1 MFSYLLNQL
10 LYPKAVVLLS
20 TSLLVLIWAGY
31 FCTALAKRHGSLGLK
46 HYLFYICY
54 TLGVFIWAL
63 SNSYFHTDLI
73 MKFGDAMAIKMAV
86 VANLATLL
94 AFVSAYCFIV
104 KLHKHYTDKNVAR
117 WQSVLVTAIAL
128 FGVFSNLIP
137 GGTVQGI
144 EISGPSKF
152 QLEFGPYTKYFFLGF
167 TTLVFL
173 TFFNLL
179 SLRNNHNRIRQT
191 RINYMILG
199 ITIFMCS
206 TATIQVG
213 MTFFFDNFSLTW
225 LPPTL
230 SLSEMLLMGYAL
242 LTSRFVS
249 PRYICFVFVSAA
261 ITTLIY
267 AVFISLVVPISK
279 VDLFNVLLLV
289 LLIGMTWHK
298 LFKVIQKGVS
308 LFCYGESINPVER
321 IALLEEEFQ
330 ISPTQAME
338 KLASYI
344 SVPKGKLRLLDDYR
358 EVNQYR
364 SYFESYRTPLV
375 IDEIEEELLQSSD
388 MALSAVHNTMSK
400 TQSALVLPLYERK
413 NKLSHI
419 LVSSSKPTGRHFSYE
434 ELAAIERVLRKIQ
447 VHVNYKKEVRQSQ
460 ALASSIAHEMR
471 NPFSQLLLEFEMLE
485 QAIDARQPSEQLV
498 SYVKKGAHAIAQSH
512 QLIDIIMRE
521 LEDASLDQEP
531 VIPSLISSV
540 ICAAVDQYGFDNE
553 TTRQRIHLEL
563 DQDFVAEINATLL
576 SFVLFNLLRNAT
588 YYFDSYP
595 KSQITIRIENGQYE
609 NSVLFRDTGPGIP
622 ESLQARIFDDFFS
635 YNKNG
640 SSGLGLGYCQ
650 RVMNAFGGSIHCQSR
665 IEQYSEFKLT
675 FPATNISLSQIKA
688 PKPHQGNTARQQ
700 IAPAVS

>member
-1 MFSYLLNQL
+1 
-10 LYPKAVVLLS
+10 
-20 TSLLVLIWAGY
+20 
-31 FCTALAKRHGSLGLK
+31 
-46 HYLFYICY
+46 
-54 TLGVFIWAL
+54 
-63 SNSYFHTDLI
+63 